1 MKFLE
6 DDQSITPTS
15 ALFYILLASKRYMT
29 ISVGELMTE
38 RLETIEAPSS
48 AQEALLSQRLLLPIG
63 LT

>member
-1 MKFLE
+1 
-6 DDQSITPTS
+6 
-15 ALFYILLASKRYMT
+15 MT